1 MEELNDW
8 ENQKIIINDDEPNKD
23 KKKKENN
30 KQNNS
35 TSNNNSSENDILIP
49 HFDESNEINTSTNIH
64 LSNNNNNNNNDNNNF
79 FSQFTNINFNNTNQ
93 INLPRFLNV
102 EKNYKRFTLCL
113 MIGLIFLFFS
123 IISLPISLFNPS
135 RFISTF
141 SLGSLIIIF
150 SFIFYY
156 GSQEYTSIIFSRERR
171 KLTISYLCS
180 LLIGF
185 YFMMNPTY
193 YLISFGCNLI
203 QFIILIM
210 FVLTFIPGGE
220 RGIEFFLNNFLLS
233 YVKKFLNKK

>member
-1 MEELNDW
+1 MEDLNDW
-8 ENQKIIINDDEPNKD
+8 ENQKIIINDDEPNKN
-23 KKKKENN
+23 KKDNN

-35 TSNNNSSENDILIP
+35 TSNNNSSETDILIP
-49 HFDESNEINTSTNIH
+49 QFDESNEINTSSNIH
-64 LSNNNNNNNNDNNNF
+64 LSNNNNNNNENNNF
-79 FSQFTNINFNNTNQ
+79 FSQFANINFNNTNQ

-113 MIGLIFLFFS
+113 IIGLIFLFFS

-135 RFISTF
+135 RFISSF

-156 GSQEYTSIIFSRERR
+156 GSQEYSSIIFSRERR

>member
-1 MEELNDW
+1 MEDLNDW
-8 ENQKIIINDDEPNKD
+8 ENQKIIINDDEPNKN
-23 KKKKENN
+23 KKDNN

-35 TSNNNSSENDILIP
+35 TSNNNSSETDILIP
-49 HFDESNEINTSTNIH
+49 QFDESNEINTSSNIH
-64 LSNNNNNNNNDNNNF
+64 LSNNNNINNENNNF

-113 MIGLIFLFFS
+113 IIGLIFLFFS

-135 RFISTF
+135 RFISSF

>member
-1 MEELNDW
+1 
-8 ENQKIIINDDEPNKD
+8 
-23 KKKKENN
+23 
-30 KQNNS
+30 
-35 TSNNNSSENDILIP
+35 
-49 HFDESNEINTSTNIH
+49 
-64 LSNNNNNNNNDNNNF
+64 
-79 FSQFTNINFNNTNQ
+79 
-93 INLPRFLNV
+93 
-102 EKNYKRFTLCL
+102 

-135 RFISTF
+135 RFISSF

-171 KLTISYLCS
+171 KYTISYLCS

>member
-1 MEELNDW
+1 MEDLNDW
-8 ENQKIIINDDEPNKD
+8 ENQKIIINDDEPNKN
-23 KKKKENN
+23 KKDNN

-35 TSNNNSSENDILIP
+35 TSNNNSSETDILIP
-49 HFDESNEINTSTNIH
+49 QFDESNEINTSSNIH
-64 LSNNNNNNNNDNNNF
+64 LSNNNNINNENNNF

-113 MIGLIFLFFS
+113 IIGLIFLFFS

-150 SFIFYY
+150 SFIFHY
-156 GSQEYTSIIFSRERR
+156 GSQEYFSIIFSRERR
-171 KLTISYLCS
+171 KYTISYLCS

>member
-8 ENQKIIINDDEPNKD
+8 ENQKIIINDDEPNKNKN
-23 KKKKENN
+23 KKDNNKENN
-30 KQNNS
+30 S
-35 TSNNNSSENDILIP
+35 ISNNNSENDILIP
-49 HFDESNEINTSTNIH
+49 HFDESNEINTSSNIH
-64 LSNNNNNNNNDNNNF
+64 LNNNNNNENNF
-79 FSQFTNINFNNTNQ
+79 FSQIRSIKFNNTNQ
-93 INLPRFLNV
+93 INLRRVFNV

-113 MIGLIFLFFS
+113 IIGLIFLFFS

-150 SFIFYY
+150 SFIFHY
-156 GSQEYTSIIFSRERR
+156 GSQEYFSIIFSRERR
-171 KLTISYLCS
+171 KFTISYLCS
-180 LLIGF
+180 LFIGF

>member
-8 ENQKIIINDDEPNKD
+8 ENQKIIINDDEPNKNKN
-23 KKKKENN
+23 KKDNNKENN
-30 KQNNS
+30 S
-35 TSNNNSSENDILIP
+35 ISNNNSENDILIP
-49 HFDESNEINTSTNIH
+49 HFDESNEINTSSNIH
-64 LSNNNNNNNNDNNNF
+64 LNNNNNNENNF
-79 FSQFTNINFNNTNQ
+79 FSQFRNINFNNTNQ

-150 SFIFYY
+150 SFIFHY
-156 GSQEYTSIIFSRERR
+156 GSQEYFSIIFSRERR
-171 KLTISYLCS
+171 KFTISYLCS
-180 LLIGF
+180 LFIGF

-193 YLISFGCNLI
+193 YLISFGCNVI

>member
-8 ENQKIIINDDEPNKD
+8 ENQKIIINDDEPNKNKN
-23 KKKKENN
+23 KKDNN

-35 TSNNNSSENDILIP
+35 ISNNNSENDILIP
-49 HFDESNEINTSTNIH
+49 HFDESNEINTSSNIH
-64 LSNNNNNNNNDNNNF
+64 LNNNNNNENNF
-79 FSQFTNINFNNTNQ
+79 FSQFRNINFNNTNQ
-93 INLPRFLNV
+93 INLPRVFNV

-113 MIGLIFLFFS
+113 IIGLIFLFFS

-135 RFISTF
+135 RFISSF

-156 GSQEYTSIIFSRERR
+156 GSQEYSSIIFSRERR
-171 KLTISYLCS
+171 KYTISYLCS

>member
-8 ENQKIIINDDEPNKD
+8 ENQKIIINDDEPNKNKN
-23 KKKKENN
+23 KKDNNKENN
-30 KQNNS
+30 S
-35 TSNNNSSENDILIP
+35 ISNNNSENDILIP
-49 HFDESNEINTSTNIH
+49 HFDESNEINTSSNIH
-64 LSNNNNNNNNDNNNF
+64 LNNNNNNENNF
-79 FSQFTNINFNNTNQ
+79 FSQFRNINFNNTNQ

-113 MIGLIFLFFS
+113 IIGLIFLFFS

-150 SFIFYY
+150 SFIFHY
-156 GSQEYTSIIFSRERR
+156 GSQEYFSIIFSRERR
-171 KLTISYLCS
+171 KFTISYLCS
-180 LLIGF
+180 LFIGF